1 MRNQLLQRW
10 TVTDR
15 TSGTTW
21 GFDTAPSQRVLLLY
35 FLWMLPLLL
44 ILGRTGWLQWQRQA
58 DYVAPFLQ
66 TREVYETLPARDG
79 RLLAAD
85 GSILADDARSYDLL
99 VHYRWLEEPVDR
111 RWLKRKAWEQL
122 SRSERRQTAAVHRA
136 EAQVLS
142 RREELYRDL
151 SELLNLS
158 REELATTHREIQIG
172 VERVWHIVEDKR
184 RLRATDGAPTPPEP
198 ATFWTDPLQT
208 LWTSVAQ
215 ELSAPPTRATNE
227 PLVIREQEDYHTV
240 ARDLTATVAEEI
252 AAHPQRYPGVKV
264 LTRSHRVYP
273 QGDLAA
279 HVLGARTPPKH
290 VEDRPDSL
298 QISEGRT
305 GLERQYHERLTGR
318 PGRQRQVL
326 NRHGEILLTEVV
338 EPPQHGRDVVLT
350 LDLALQRRAEELLDA
365 SLETVARTGDDVS
378 PESQDH
384 PTLPHGASLVA
395 IDVQTGAVLVAAVA
409 PRFDANLL
417 ISADQETWNRLAHDP
432 RKPFF
437 PRITHMALPPGSVFK
452 AISAIALLESGT
464 LQPHETIACR
474 GYLDQPDQHRC
485 LIFRHYNVGH
495 GETDLSRALMQS
507 CNVYF
512 FAGARRCGPA
522 PLVEWSR
529 KLGIGQP
536 TGIDLPSE
544 LAGTLPDPESSAS
557 SGRRWYTGDTLGL
570 AIGQSSLTTTP
581 LQIARAMAAIA
592 NGGLLVTPHLA
603 TNGGAV
609 RLDAENPLD
618 SRPVFAHP
626 DPIVIPGLHE
636 ETLAAIREGMV
647 RVVHDPQGTAY
658 KSVRLEDVTIA
669 GKTGTAET
677 GGGRGDHAWFAG
689 FTPAENPR
697 VAFVV
702 VLEHGGSGSRTAGPI
717 AREFVRSLL
726 ESGLISPSAAVA
738 DRE

>member
-1 MRNQLLQRW
+1 MRNELLHRW
-10 TVTDR
+10 TDSDR
-15 TSGTTW
+15 PSGAAW
-21 GFDTAPSQRVLLLY
+21 GFDTAPAQRVRLLY
-35 FLWMLPLLL
+35 VVWMLPLVL
-44 ILGRTGWLQWQRQA
+44 ILCRTGWLQIQRQA
-58 DYVAPFLQ
+58 DYVSPFLQ
-66 TREVYETLPARDG
+66 TREVYEALPARDG

-85 GSILADDARSYDLL
+85 GSILADDSLSYDLL

-122 SRSERRQTAAVHRA
+122 SRAERRQSAAVQRA
-136 EAQVLS
+136 EAQVLA
-142 RREELYRDL
+142 RREELWRDL
-151 SELLNLS
+151 SELLDVSRQDLS
-158 REELATTHREIQIG
+158 TANREIQIG
-172 VERVWHIVEDKR
+172 VDRIWQIVDERR
-184 RLRATDGAPTPPEP
+184 RLRGEPVVTATSTTAPNWPDLLSRYWSAV
-198 ATFWTDPLQT
+198 AT
-208 LWTSVAQ
+208 
-215 ELSAPPTRATNE
+215 ELSAPPERATDE
-227 PLVIREQEDYHTV
+227 PLVIQEQEDYHIV
-240 ARDLTATVAEEI
+240 ARDIAAPVAEEI
-252 AAHPQRYPGVKV
+252 AAHPQRYPGIKV
-264 LTRSHRVYP
+264 LTRSQRIYP
-273 QGDLAA
+273 HGDLAA
-279 HVLGARTPPKH
+279 HILGARTQSKSSDVAQDEP
-290 VEDRPDSL
+290 RLS
-298 QISEGRT
+298 QGRT
-305 GLERQYHERLTGR
+305 GLERQYHDRLTGR

-338 EPPQHGRDVVLT
+338 EPPQHGRDVVLA
-350 LDLALQRRAEELLDA
+350 LDLALQRRAEQLLDT
-365 SLETVARTGDDVS
+365 SLEAVARTGDDVS
-378 PESQDH
+378 PESQTN
-384 PTLPHGASLVA
+384 PTLPTGASLVA

-417 ISADQETWNRLAHDP
+417 ISADQETWNRLASDP

-437 PRITHMALPPGSVFK
+437 PRLTQMALPPGSIFK

-464 LQPHETIACR
+464 LQPHETIPCR
-474 GYLDQPDQHRC
+474 GYLDQPDRHRC

-495 GETDLSRALMQS
+495 GDTDLSRALMQS

-512 FAGARRCGPA
+512 FAGARRCGPE

-536 TGIDLPSE
+536 TGIDLPAE
-544 LAGTLPDPESSAS
+544 TAGTLPNPAGSSA

-581 LQIARAMAAIA
+581 LQMARAMAAIA

-609 RLDAENPLD
+609 SLDTETLLD

-626 DPIVIPGLHE
+626 DPVPIAGLHAD
-636 ETLAAIREGMV
+636 TLAAIREGLV

-658 KSVRLEDVTIA
+658 KTVRLDEVTIA

-717 AREFVRSLL
+717 ARDFVHSLL
-726 ESGLISPSAAVA
+726 ESGLISPSAVMAE
-738 DRE
+738 R